1 MKAIILCAG
10 LGTRLKPLTDIL
22 PKPLM
27 PVLGR
32 PIVENII
39 LSLKHCGISKIAINT
54 HHFSE
59 KLVAYLKDGKGLG
72 AKIHYSHEV
81 EVLGT
86 GGGIGNL
93 RDFLEDGPFI
103 VHNGDVLTSLDFIPA
118 IETHVNTG
126 ATATLLLYDFPQINT
141 VTLASTEEIVGIN
154 DSIKESTTGLK
165 KLTFTGIS
173 VMDHRIIEFLP
184 KGYRGSIIDIYVKLI
199 NFSNGSIRGYVIND
213 RYLRHI
219 GTISEYFKVHQEI
232 LVEKRR
238 LLWNMPSTPESFY
251 IGEGSVIEEG
261 VSLKGFVSVGRDCV
275 IKRGA
280 FLENCIIWDGVVI
293 REGERLINAIRGQGV
308 EVLC

>member
-10 LGTRLKPLTDIL
+10 LGTRLKPLTDVL
-22 PKPLM
+22 PKPLI

-39 LSLKHCGISKIAINT
+39 LSLKHCGVSKIAINT
-54 HHFSE
+54 HHFTE
-59 KLVAYLKDGKGLG
+59 KLVAYLRDGRGFG
-72 AKIHYSHEV
+72 VKIHYSHEV

-93 RDFLEDGPFI
+93 REFLKDDLFI

-118 IETHVNTG
+118 IGAHVNTG
-126 ATATLLLYDFPQINT
+126 ATVTLLLYDFPPINT
-141 VTLASTEEIVGIN
+141 VTLASTGEIVGIN
-154 DSIKESTTGLK
+154 DSIKKSTAGLK

-173 VMDHRIIEFLP
+173 VMDHRIMEFLP
-184 KGYRGSIIDIYVKLI
+184 KGHRGSIIDVYVKLI
-199 NFSNGSIRGYVIND
+199 NLGNGSIRGYIIND
-213 RYLRHI
+213 PYLRHI

-238 LLWNMPSTPESFY
+238 FLWNMPSTPKPFY
-251 IGEGSVIEEG
+251 IDEGSVIEEG

-275 IKRGA
+275 IKKGA
-280 FLENCIIWDGVVI
+280 FLENCVIWDDVVI
-293 REGERLINAIRGQGV
+293 KGGERLRNAIRGQGV